1 MRLWKVNMGMTIVGN
16 VCSISLAIDAILK
29 ELKLHGRE
37 VSDADIVHW
46 ANLKV
51 RNVGKTSR
59 MENFKV
65 KYISIKLF
73 AVQNSSFFSSG
84 CPFCLLSC

>member
-1 MRLWKVNMGMTIVGN
+1 MLNMLAAYLWQLMRFSMLQ
-16 VCSISLAIDAILK
+16 LLK
-29 ELKLHGRE
+29 DLKLHGRE
-37 VSDADIVHW
+37 VSDADIIHW

-65 KYISIKLF
+65 TCVPTVFPNFPNSYISFKLPLF
-73 AVQNSSFFSSG
+73 
-84 CPFCLLSC
+84 

>member
-1 MRLWKVNMGMTIVGN
+1 MRFSMLQ
-16 VCSISLAIDAILK
+16 LLK

-37 VSDADIVHW
+37 VSDADIIHW

-65 KYISIKLF
+65 KCISIKFSRSLSTF
-73 AVQNSSFFSSG
+73 VSSQG
-84 CPFCLLSC
+84 QAPDIYRHAYC

>member
-1 MRLWKVNMGMTIVGN
+1 MRFSMLQ
-16 VCSISLAIDAILK
+16 LLK

-37 VSDADIVHW
+37 VSDADIIHW

-59 MENFKV
+59 MESFKV
-65 KYISIKLF
+65 NCISID
-73 AVQNSSFFSSG
+73 QISSKSNT
-84 CPFCLLSC
+84 LLSSLAQANLVYCTAHYYYGCDCG

>member
-1 MRLWKVNMGMTIVGN
+1 MLQ
-16 VCSISLAIDAILK
+16 LLK

-37 VSDADIVHW
+37 VSDADIIHW

-65 KYISIKLF
+65 KYILMKIFQVKNSTFIRSGGPCCLISCSLSI
-73 AVQNSSFFSSG
+73 
-84 CPFCLLSC
+84 